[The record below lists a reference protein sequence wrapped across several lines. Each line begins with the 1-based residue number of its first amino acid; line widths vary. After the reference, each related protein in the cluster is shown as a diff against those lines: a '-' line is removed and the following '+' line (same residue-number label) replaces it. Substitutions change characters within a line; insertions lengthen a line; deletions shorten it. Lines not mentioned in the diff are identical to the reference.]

1 MESDRLLG
9 GVSVWEADEVLEMGT
24 GDGCVTVLMYLMP
37 LNCIHKIVKMA
48 NFMLG
53 ILSNFKK

>member
-1 MESDRLLG
+1 MIVLRG
-9 GVSVWEADEVLEMGT
+9 GVSVWEADEVLEMGA
-24 GDGCVTVLMYLMP
+24 GHSCVTELMYSMP
-37 LNCIHKIVKMA
+37 LNCTRKIVKMA